1 MCSSE
6 HFWADLVSI
15 INNPL
20 ILYVL
25 CILVLVLSCVAIFPR
40 SLIFLALSSSY
51 LHPLCL
57 LSTLTKGFVHPHSHS
72 LNHLILINAFCVAS
86 AITSSVSYPP
96 HPHTPSHDTSLQSQI
111 IGLRKYYWLS
121 KWNLFDFAITI
132 VSVLDTT
139 VLDITV
145 PSIKGINPSIIRIV
159 RLVRILRIVRAG
171 RLVKVCMG
179 A

>member
-1 MCSSE
+1 MFSDFSLIIIFLFAPFVPSIYIDQGLYSPTLPFTESFNPHQCLLCSKCY
-6 HFWADLVSI
+6 HT
-15 INNPL
+15 
-20 ILYVL
+20 L
-25 CILVLVLSCVAIFPR
+25 CIL
-40 SLIFLALSSSY
+40 
-51 LHPLCL
+51 
-57 LSTLTKGFVHPHSHS
+57 STS
-72 LNHLILINAFCVAS
+72 
-86 AITSSVSYPP
+86 PP
-96 HPHTPSHDTSLQSQI
+96 TPSHDTSLQSQI